1 MLTLLKACALDGGN
15 ESTNPLLGY
24 SAPEGSTPA
33 AYWNT
38 TMGNTDGGF
47 DEMFGSFFDHGRLPS
62 GFIVSHERGADGV
75 LYIFLDEIESFICF
89 SSFFG

>member
-47 DEMFGSFFDHGRLPS
+47 DEMFGSFLTMEGYPPGSLSAMNVERM
-62 GFIVSHERGADGV
+62 GFIIIIILR
-75 LYIFLDEIESFICF
+75 
-89 SSFFG
+89 